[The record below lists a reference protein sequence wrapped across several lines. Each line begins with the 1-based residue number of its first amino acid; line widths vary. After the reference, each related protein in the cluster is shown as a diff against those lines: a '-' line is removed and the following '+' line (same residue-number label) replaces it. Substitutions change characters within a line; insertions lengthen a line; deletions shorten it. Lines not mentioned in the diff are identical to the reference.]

1 MDKAIAALAGQN
13 VIMSR
18 NTLCR
23 KVSRAFKS
31 DPIED
36 GPLPNKKA
44 KPSPDKEVPKDSPP
58 SNEQATPSSVKAVP
72 SRVVV
77 SNQGSPSSTSTLTD
91 TFEVEQPTR
100 TSGRPK
106 GSTLENKRK
115 EEENYKACVDSITVE
130 FSNKLTAA
138 KLTEKRLP
146 KGWLAALIL
155 RKKEE
160 FSVIRPI
167 KESKIRHRVLSGK
180 SLTPK
185 HRGALS
191 PMAMAELPIVA
202 ICLQMGQVRQPV
214 NVGEALVLAN
224 DLIKKTEHQDAVA
237 EFQKSRHLGNLEFE
251 HGTLTKNWWL
261 GFLR

>member
-1 MDKAIAALAGQN
+1 MSSFDGAYANKLNNKVKRFAVDLVVEDLITKKTQHIHGKLCRKAVDKVIAALAGYN
-13 VIMSR
+13 VTMSR

-23 KVSRAFKS
+23 KVPRAFKS
-31 DPIED
+31 NPIKD
-36 GPLPNKKA
+36 GPPSNKKA

-58 SNEQATPSSVKAVP
+58 SNEQATPSSVKDVL

-91 TFEVEQPTR
+91 TLEVEQPTR

-106 GSTLENKRK
+106 ASTLENKRK
-115 EEENYKACVDSITVE
+115 EEANYKACVDSITVE

-185 HRGALS
+185 HRGTLS
-191 PMAMAELPIVA
+191 PMAMAELPLVD
-202 ICLQMGQVRQPV
+202 IC
-214 NVGEALVLAN
+214 
-224 DLIKKTEHQDAVA
+224 I
-237 EFQKSRHLGNLEFE
+237 
-251 HGTLTKNWWL
+251 
-261 GFLR
+261 